1 MLTCLTVDTAA
12 THRPALLRRFGS
24 KFGASSPNRERV
36 GGVAGGDSSSG
47 GSGRRPPASSLSAG
61 LVQILREVVPSLGAD
76 SESAD
81 MAIPSGERTLYS
93 LGIDSLTLALVRTAL
108 QTRFSL
114 NIPLARLAGAT
125 LYDLNAA
132 MLGGGVE
139 SLPDGEDG
147 PASLTAEVET
157 ICAEWSSSITRADT
171 DAGDVG
177 GGGGTAD
184 ARSRG
189 STVFLTGVTGY
200 VGPFLMNELLHR
212 DPTLHVI
219 CMARAPNDAAATD
232 RVEKTLQQYQL
243 NCKGRWNCIAGDLAA
258 GRRLGLSQAGWDD
271 LVSTVD
277 AVYHVGAVVNGSLPL
292 AAIRPANIGG
302 SKTVIELCIAANAV
316 LHYIS
321 TASVLAGSGITREI
335 FEVPPPSKHAT
346 AYAKSK
352 WVAEQLV
359 GYATKVLG
367 LHAKI
372 YRLGTM
378 AAHSVSGACNLNDT
392 FTRIV
397 QGLILMNARPA
408 DNSAH
413 DDSGGSAA
421 RQLPPPPDAIERGFY
436 LAAIDWAVRA
446 VCNIA
451 EAKNQRLEQPKARK
465 KHAHAANHV
474 NTEVVEVV
482 HILATEI
489 TPMSAVYD
497 AIAAHGIKLFQSQ
510 TLSVDETNPIY
521 SFRDALLGVGSA
533 PASVQNRAAPLSTAN
548 ARLHTEACPPAR
560 PVLARM
566 LTFLYPRG
574 AEQNAP
580 VDSGGTPR
588 ARIFRL
594 KVTAV

>member
-1 MLTCLTVDTAA
+1 MLTCPPVDTAV
-12 THRPALLRRFGS
+12 TRRPALLRRFGS
-24 KFGASSPNRERV
+24 KFGAPPPNRDRV
-36 GGVAGGDSSSG
+36 GGVAGGDSNIG
-47 GSGRRPPASSLSAG
+47 GSRRGPPPSSLSAG
-61 LVQILREVVPSLGAD
+61 LVQILREVVPSLD
-76 SESAD
+76 SDSAD

-93 LGIDSLTLALVRTAL
+93 LGLDSLTLALVRTAL

-147 PASLTAEVET
+147 PASLTAEVEA
-157 ICAEWSSSITRADT
+157 ICAEWSSSVARADA

-189 STVFLTGVTGY
+189 WTVFLTGVTGY
-200 VGPFLMNELLHR
+200 VGAFLMNELLHR

-243 NCKGRWNCIAGDLAA
+243 LNCKGRWNCIAGNLAA
-258 GRRLGLSQAGWDD
+258 GKRLGLSQTGWDD

-302 SKTVIELCIAANAV
+302 SKAVIELCIAANAV

-359 GYATKVLG
+359 GYATMVLG

-378 AAHSVSGACNLNDT
+378 AAHSESGACNLNDT
-392 FTRIV
+392 
-397 QGLILMNARPA
+397 L
-408 DNSAH
+408 
-413 DDSGGSAA
+413 
-421 RQLPPPPDAIERGFY
+421 
-436 LAAIDWAVRA
+436 
-446 VCNIA
+446 
-451 EAKNQRLEQPKARK
+451 
-465 KHAHAANHV
+465 
-474 NTEVVEVV
+474 
-482 HILATEI
+482 
-489 TPMSAVYD
+489 
-497 AIAAHGIKLFQSQ
+497 
-510 TLSVDETNPIY
+510 
-521 SFRDALLGVGSA
+521 
-533 PASVQNRAAPLSTAN
+533 
-548 ARLHTEACPPAR
+548 
-560 PVLARM
+560 
-566 LTFLYPRG
+566 
-574 AEQNAP
+574 
-580 VDSGGTPR
+580 
-588 ARIFRL
+588 
-594 KVTAV
+594 